1 MLRDRARQLYYDQLA
16 NKGYNFDQ
24 MIALTKTHFETEENK
39 QEYLTRWRTTTLLSV
54 RKAYPKKTIS
64 ESFLADWEGVD
75 GITNDIEYEIDQILL
90 EWDLEEEFT
99 NIDEPAKHS
108 QWITEFGPIDPR
120 KTVVHLNNQ
129 STPHA
134 ISKKDIF
141 KKFLIGLS
149 NFPSDTWKQEASIDS
164 RYSEIELHGIMPDTG
179 AVEVLTAGEPQF
191 IALQR
196 LNPDVKIEKL
206 SVGEHKIRFGEGEVT
221 SLGSTEVNTPLGP
234 ITFHVVPLNTPFL
247 LCIQDMK
254 RMGVILDNL
263 QNILIQGQ
271 KIVPVV
277 MKFGHP

>member
-1 MLRDRARQLYYDQLA
+1 
-16 NKGYNFDQ
+16 
-24 MIALTKTHFETEENK
+24 TEN
-39 QEYLTRWRTTTLLSV
+39 
-54 RKAYPKKTIS
+54 
-64 ESFLADWEGVD
+64 
-75 GITNDIEYEIDQILL
+75 EIDQFLL

-99 NIDEPAKHS
+99 NSDEPAKHS

-129 STPHA
+129 STLHA

-141 KKFLIGLS
+141 KNSLIGLS

-164 RYSEIELHGIMPDTG
+164 RYSETEFHGIMPDTG
-179 AVEVLTAGEPQF
+179 AAGVSTAGEPQF

-196 LNPDVKIEKL
+196 LNPDVKIEK
-206 SVGEHKIRFGEGEVT
+206 SSAGEHKIRFGKGEVT

-263 QNILIQGQ
+263 QNVLIQGQ

-277 MKFGHP
+277 MKFGHPWMHLFQNEQSVAFCHLTESELRQLHRRFGHPSIKRLVGVLQRAGHNVENKLVEKLT